1 MSGIVVCR
9 IGGALPCVTSD
20 SKHAKRLVLR
30 LIRVYPSRRALCSA
44 PADSR
49 PDSKM
54 DYDYLIKFLALGNSG
69 VGKTSFLYQ
78 YTDGTFNSRFVST
91 VGIDFKEK
99 RVIYQTANGRTQ
111 RVHLQLWDTAGQER
125 FRSLTTAFYRDSMG
139 FLLIFDLTN
148 ELSFLEVRNWL
159 EQLWTHAYCENPD
172 IILCGNKSDL
182 EDKRVV
188 SEHKARELAE
198 KHGLVYL
205 ETSAATGQNVE
216 RAVQILLDRV
226 MRRMEA
232 TVDKSF
238 LPHQRALRC
247 HERDTPPPSTS
258 CYC

>member
-1 MSGIVVCR
+1 MN
-9 IGGALPCVTSD
+9 
-20 SKHAKRLVLR
+20 
-30 LIRVYPSRRALCSA
+30 
-44 PADSR
+44 
-49 PDSKM
+49 
-54 DYDYLIKFLALGNSG
+54 YDYLVKFLALGNSG

-99 RVIYQTANGRTQ
+99 RVIYQTANGRSQ

-159 EQLWTHAYCENPD
+159 EQLRTHAYCDDPD

-182 EDKRVV
+182 EDKRVI
-188 SEHKARELAE
+188 SEHKARDLAE
-198 KHGLVYL
+198 RHGLVYL

-216 RAVQILLDRV
+216 RAVEILLDRV

-232 TVDKSF
+232 TVDKSL
-238 LPHQRALRC
+238 LPHQKVLRC
-247 HERDTPPPSTS
+247 HERDTPPPSNS

>member
-1 MSGIVVCR
+1 ME
-9 IGGALPCVTSD
+9 
-20 SKHAKRLVLR
+20 
-30 LIRVYPSRRALCSA
+30 
-44 PADSR
+44 
-49 PDSKM
+49 
-54 DYDYLIKFLALGNSG
+54 YDYLIKLLALGNSG

-78 YTDGTFNSRFVST
+78 YTDKTFNSRFSST

-99 RVIYQTANGRTQ
+99 NVIYQRSNGQ
-111 RVHLQLWDTAGQER
+111 SQQVHLQLWDTAGQER

-159 EQLWTHAYCENPD
+159 EQLRTHAYCENPD

-182 EDKRVV
+182 EDRRVI

-198 KHGLVYL
+198 KHNLVYL

-216 RAVQILLDRV
+216 RAVDVLLDRV
-226 MRRMEA
+226 MKKME
-232 TVDKSF
+232 TSLDKSL
-238 LPHQRALRC
+238 LPCQRSLKFTEKEKLLRKK
-247 HERDTPPPSTS
+247 S

>member
-1 MSGIVVCR
+1 ME
-9 IGGALPCVTSD
+9 
-20 SKHAKRLVLR
+20 
-30 LIRVYPSRRALCSA
+30 
-44 PADSR
+44 
-49 PDSKM
+49 
-54 DYDYLIKFLALGNSG
+54 YDYLIKFLALGNSG

-78 YTDGTFNSRFVST
+78 YTDGTFESRFIST

-99 RVIYQTANGRTQ
+99 RVRSGKFDAIAAMS
-111 RVHLQLWDTAGQER
+111 LISR

-159 EQLWTHAYCENPD
+159 EQLRTHAYCEDPD

-205 ETSAATGQNVE
+205 ETSAATGQNVA
-216 RAVQILLDRV
+216 RAVEILLDRV
-226 MRRMEA
+226 MRRME
-232 TVDKSF
+232 TSVDKSL
-238 LPHQRALRC
+238 LPHQRVLRC
-247 HERDTPPPSTS
+247 HERDTSPPSTS

>member
-1 MSGIVVCR
+1 ME
-9 IGGALPCVTSD
+9 
-20 SKHAKRLVLR
+20 
-30 LIRVYPSRRALCSA
+30 
-44 PADSR
+44 
-49 PDSKM
+49 
-54 DYDYLIKFLALGNSG
+54 YDYLIKFLALGNSG

-78 YTDGTFNSRFVST
+78 YTDGMFDSRFIST

-159 EQLWTHAYCENPD
+159 EQLRTHAYCEDPD

-182 EDKRVV
+182 EDKRAV
-188 SEHKARELAE
+188 SENKARELAE

-205 ETSAATGQNVE
+205 ETSAATGQNVT
-216 RAVQILLDRV
+216 RAVEILLDRV
-226 MRRMEA
+226 MRRMET
-232 TVDKSF
+232 TVDKSL
-238 LPHQRALRC
+238 LPHQRVLRC